1 MRAIHRLSASF
12 VKTSPQGKYCDG
24 AGLWLNVRK
33 DNTRSWF
40 FRYTHHNK
48 RREMG
53 LGPVTK
59 LSLKEA
65 RELTRYYSDILKE
78 GNDPIVFREQTI
90 LKQQSNIFQEIAKA
104 AFESKK
110 AELKNEGKNGRWFS
124 PLELHVIP
132 HIGNLPIEKLTANI
146 IRNVLAPLWHE
157 KADTARKALN
167 RINICLKYA
176 AALGL
181 DVDLQACMKA
191 RALLGKPRATSTNIP
206 AMPWQEVPAF
216 YQSLDDKILSNL
228 ALKLLIL
235 TGVRSYPLRYLR
247 LEQID
252 KDIWTIPKE
261 NMKGIVGKV
270 SDFRVPLS
278 DEALRVIEKS
288 LPFEKNGFLFSGLR
302 GNSISDATMAKYMTV
317 CGLTYRPHGFRS
329 SLRDWIAETT
339 STPFE
344 IAETVLAHTVG
355 SSVTKAYMRTDFLE
369 QRHVLLE
376 QWASFI
382 SGKA

>member
-12 VKTSPQGKYCDG
+12 VKVSPQGKYCDG
-24 AGLWLNVRK
+24 GGLWLNVRK

-40 FRYTHHNK
+40 FRYTYRNK

-53 LGPVTK
+53 LGSVTK
-59 LSLKEA
+59 ISLKEA
-65 RELTRYYSDILKE
+65 RELAKHYSDILKS
-78 GNDPIVFREQTI
+78 GNDPIVFREQSI
-90 LKQQSNIFQEIAKA
+90 LKQQSNVFQEIAQA

-146 IRNVLAPLWHE
+146 IRNVLAPLWH
-157 KADTARKALN
+157 KKGDTAQKALN

-191 RALLGKPRATSTNIP
+191 RALLGKSRAISTNIP
-206 AMPWQEVPAF
+206 AMPWREVPTF
-216 YQSLDDKILSNL
+216 YQNLKDDLLSNL

-252 KDIWTIPKE
+252 KNIWTIPKE

-288 LPFEKNGFLFSGLR
+288 LSFERNGFLFSGLK
-302 GNSISDATMAKYMTV
+302 GTPISDASMAKHMKF
-317 CGLTYRPHGFRS
+317 CGLKYRPHGFRS

-344 IAETVLAHTVG
+344 IAETVLAHSVG

-369 QRHVLLE
+369 QRHALLE
-376 QWASFI
+376 QWATFVSRTT
-382 SGKA
+382 

>member
-1 MRAIHRLSASF
+1 M
-12 VKTSPQGKYCDG
+12 
-24 AGLWLNVRK
+24 
-33 DNTRSWF
+33 
-40 FRYTHHNK
+40 
-48 RREMG
+48 
-53 LGPVTK
+53 
-59 LSLKEA
+59 
-65 RELTRYYSDILKE
+65 
-78 GNDPIVFREQTI
+78 
-90 LKQQSNIFQEIAKA
+90 
-104 AFESKK
+104 
-110 AELKNEGKNGRWFS
+110 
-124 PLELHVIP
+124 IP

-235 TGVRSYPLRYLR
+235 TGERSYPLRYLR

-252 KDIWTIPKE
+252 KNIWTIPKE

-270 SDFRVPLS
+270 SVFRVPLS
-278 DEALRVIEKS
+278 DEALRVIEKT

-302 GNSISDATMAKYMTV
+302 GNPISDATMAKYMTV

-329 SLRDWIAETT
+329 SLRDWVAETT

-369 QRHVLLE
+369 QRRVLLE
-376 QWASFI
+376 LWASFI
-382 SGKA
+382 SGVV

>member
-1 MRAIHRLSASF
+1 MRAIHKLSAAF
-12 VKTSPQGKYCDG
+12 VKAFPQGKYCDG

-53 LGPVTK
+53 LGPVTR

-65 RELTRYYSDILKE
+65 RELARYYSDILKE
-78 GNDPIVFREQTI
+78 GNDPIIFREQTV
-90 LKQQSNIFQEIAKA
+90 LKQQSNMFKEIAQA

-132 HIGNLPIEKLTANI
+132 HIGNLPIEQLTANI

-181 DVDLQACMKA
+181 DVDLQACIKA

-216 YQSLDDKILSNL
+216 YQNLDDKILSNL

-235 TGVRSYPLRYLR
+235 TGVRSHPLRYLR

-252 KDIWTIPKE
+252 KNIWTIPKE

-278 DEALRVIEKS
+278 DEALKVIEKS
-288 LPFEKNGFLFSGLR
+288 LPFEKNGFLFAGLT
-302 GNSISDATMAKYMTV
+302 GKPISDASMSKYMTV

-344 IAETVLAHTVG
+344 IAETVLAHSVG

-369 QRHVLLE
+369 QRHALLE
-376 QWASFI
+376 QWAAFI
-382 SGKA
+382 TE

>member
-1 MRAIHRLSASF
+1 MRAIHRLSALL
-12 VKTSPQGKYCDG
+12 VKSSPQGKYCDG

-132 HIGNLPIEKLTANI
+132 NIGKLPIEKLTANI

-235 TGVRSYPLRYLR
+235 TGARSYPLRYLR

-252 KDIWTIPKE
+252 KNIWTIPKE

-278 DEALRVIEKS
+278 GEALRVIEKT
-288 LPFEKNGFLFSGLR
+288 LPFEKNDFLFSGLK
-302 GNSISDATMAKYMTV
+302 GSPISDTTMAKYMTV

-344 IAETVLAHTVG
+344 IAETVLAHSVG

-369 QRHVLLE
+369 QRRVLLE
-376 QWASFI
+376 LWASFI
-382 SGKA
+382 SGVV

>member
-12 VKTSPQGKYCDG
+12 VKVSPQGKYCDG
-24 AGLWLNVRK
+24 GGLWLNVRK

-40 FRYTHHNK
+40 FRYTYRNK

-53 LGPVTK
+53 LGSVTK
-59 LSLKEA
+59 ISLKEA
-65 RELTRYYSDILKE
+65 RELVKHYSDILKS
-78 GNDPIVFREQTI
+78 GNDPIVFREQSI
-90 LKQQSNIFQEIAKA
+90 LKQQSNVFQEIAQA

-132 HIGNLPIEKLTANI
+132 HIGNLPIEKLTANV
-146 IRNVLAPLWHE
+146 IRNVLAPLWH
-157 KADTARKALN
+157 KKGDTAQKALN

-191 RALLGKPRATSTNIP
+191 RALLGKSRAISTNIP
-206 AMPWQEVPAF
+206 AMPWREVPAF
-216 YQSLDDKILSNL
+216 YQNLKDDLLSNL

-252 KDIWTIPKE
+252 KNIWTIPKE

-278 DEALRVIEKS
+278 GEALRVIEKS
-288 LPFEKNGFLFSGLR
+288 LPFEKNGFLFSGLK
-302 GNSISDATMAKYMTV
+302 GTPISDVSMSKYMAS
-317 CGLTYRPHGFRS
+317 CGLKYRPHGFRS

-344 IAETVLAHTVG
+344 IAETVLAHSVG

-369 QRHVLLE
+369 QRHALLE
-376 QWASFI
+376 QWAAFMS
-382 SGKA
+382 K

>member
-1 MRAIHRLSASF
+1 MRGIHRLSALL
-12 VKTSPQGKYCDG
+12 VKSASQGKYCDG

-40 FRYTHHNK
+40 FRYTYHNK

-53 LGPVTK
+53 LGPVAQ

-65 RELTRYYSDILKE
+65 RELAKHYSAILRE
-78 GNDPIVFREQTI
+78 GNDPIVFREQTV
-90 LKQQSNIFQEIAKA
+90 LKQQSNMFSEIATA

-132 HIGNLPIEKLTANI
+132 HIGSLSIEKLTANI
-146 IRNVLAPLWHE
+146 ISNVLAPLWHE

-191 RALLGKPRATSTNIP
+191 RALLGKPRTTPTNIP

-216 YQSLDDKILSNL
+216 YQSLDDNILSNL

-278 DEALRVIEKS
+278 NEALKVIEKS
-288 LPFEKNGFLFSGLR
+288 LPFEKNGFLFSGLT
-302 GNSISDATMAKYMTV
+302 GKPISDASMAKYMTV

-344 IAETVLAHTVG
+344 IAETVLAHSVG

-369 QRHVLLE
+369 QRHALLE
-376 QWASFI
+376 QWAAFI
-382 SGKA
+382 TGDT

>member
-1 MRAIHRLSASF
+1 MRAIHRLSALL
-12 VKTSPQGKYCDG
+12 VKSSPQGKYCDG

-65 RELTRYYSDILKE
+65 RELSRYYSDILKE

-132 HIGNLPIEKLTANI
+132 HIGKLPIEKLTANI

-235 TGVRSYPLRYLR
+235 TGARSYPLRYLR

-252 KDIWTIPKE
+252 KKIWTIPKE

-270 SDFRVPLS
+270 LDFRVPLS
-278 DEALRVIEKS
+278 NESLRVIEKT

-302 GNSISDATMAKYMTV
+302 GNPISDATMAKYMTI

-344 IAETVLAHTVG
+344 IAETVLAHSVG

-376 QWASFI
+376 QWAVFI

>member
-1 MRAIHRLSASF
+1 MRGIHQLSALL
-12 VKTSPQGKYCDG
+12 VKSASQGKYCDG

-40 FRYTHHNK
+40 FRYTYHNK

-53 LGPVTK
+53 LGPVAQ

-65 RELTRYYSDILKE
+65 RELAKHYSAILRE
-78 GNDPIVFREQTI
+78 GNDPIVFREQTV
-90 LKQQSNIFQEIAKA
+90 LKQQSNIFSEIAKA

-132 HIGNLPIEKLTANI
+132 HIGSLSIEKLTANI

-261 NMKGIVGKV
+261 NMKGTVGKV

-278 DEALRVIEKS
+278 NEALKVIEKS
-288 LPFEKNGFLFSGLR
+288 LSFEKNGFLFSGLT
-302 GNSISDATMAKYMTV
+302 GKPISDASMAKYMTV

-344 IAETVLAHTVG
+344 IAETVLAHSVG

-369 QRHVLLE
+369 QRHALLE
-376 QWASFI
+376 QWAAFI
-382 SGKA
+382 TGAT

>member
-1 MRAIHRLSASF
+1 MHRLSASF
-12 VKTSPQGKYCDG
+12 VKRSPQGKYCDG
-24 AGLWLNVRK
+24 AGLGLNVRK

-53 LGPVTK
+53 LGSVTK

-65 RELTRYYSDILKE
+65 RELARYYSDILKE
-78 GNDPIVFREQTI
+78 GNDPIVFREQTV
-90 LKQQSNIFQEIAKA
+90 LKQQSNMFKEIAQA

-146 IRNVLAPLWHE
+146 IRNVLASLWHE

-191 RALLGKPRATSTNIP
+191 RVLLGKPRATSTSIP
-206 AMPWQEVPAF
+206 AMPWQEVPVF

-235 TGVRSYPLRYLR
+235 TGARSYPLRYLR

-252 KDIWTIPKE
+252 KNIWTIPKE

-278 DEALRVIEKS
+278 HEALKVIEKS
-288 LPFEKNGFLFSGLR
+288 LPFEKNGFLFAGLR
-302 GNSISDATMAKYMTV
+302 GNPISDASMAKYMTV

-329 SLRDWIAETT
+329 SLRDWISETT

-344 IAETVLAHTVG
+344 IAETVLAHSVR

-369 QRHVLLE
+369 QRYVLLE
-376 QWASFI
+376 QWAAFI
-382 SGKA
+382 SGEA

>member
-1 MRAIHRLSASF
+1 MRAIHRLSAAF
-12 VKTSPQGKYCDG
+12 VKASPQGKYCDG

-33 DNTRSWF
+33 DNTHSWF

-53 LGPVTK
+53 LGSVTR

-65 RELTRYYSDILKE
+65 RELARYYSDILKE
-78 GNDPIVFREQTI
+78 GNDPIVFREQTV
-90 LKQQSNIFQEIAKA
+90 LKQQSNMFKEIAQA

-132 HIGNLPIEKLTANI
+132 QIGSLPIEQLTANI

-181 DVDLQACMKA
+181 NVDLQACMKA
-191 RALLGKPRATSTNIP
+191 RALLGKPRATPTNIP
-206 AMPWQEVPAF
+206 AMPWQEIPAF

-228 ALKLLIL
+228 VLKLLIL

-247 LEQID
+247 LEQIN

-278 DEALRVIEKS
+278 HEALKVIEKS
-288 LPFEKNGFLFSGLR
+288 LPFEKKGFLFAGSSGKP
-302 GNSISDATMAKYMTV
+302 ISDVTLSKFMKDK
-317 CGLTYRPHGFRS
+317 GFDYRPHGFRS

-344 IAETVLAHTVG
+344 IAETVLAHSVG

-369 QRHVLLE
+369 QRHALME
-376 QWASFI
+376 QWAAFI
-382 SGKA
+382 TEAI

>member
-1 MRAIHRLSASF
+1 MRAIHRLSALL
-12 VKTSPQGKYCDG
+12 VKSASQGKYCDG

-40 FRYTHHNK
+40 FRYTYHNK

-53 LGPVTK
+53 LGPVAQ

-65 RELTRYYSDILKE
+65 RELAKHYSTILRE
-78 GNDPIVFREQTI
+78 GNDPIVYREQTV
-90 LKQQSNIFQEIAKA
+90 LKQQSNIFSEIATA

-132 HIGNLPIEKLTANI
+132 HIGSLSIEKLTANI

-216 YQSLDDKILSNL
+216 YQNLDDKILSNL

-235 TGVRSYPLRYLR
+235 TGVRSHPLRYLR

-252 KDIWTIPKE
+252 KNIWTIPKE

-278 DEALRVIEKS
+278 HEALNVIEKS
-288 LPFEKNGFLFSGLR
+288 LPFEKNGFLFAGSSGKP
-302 GNSISDATMAKYMTV
+302 ISDVTLSKFMKDK
-317 CGLTYRPHGFRS
+317 GFDYRPHGFRS

-344 IAETVLAHTVG
+344 IAETVLAHSVG

-369 QRHVLLE
+369 QRHALME
-376 QWASFI
+376 QWAAFI
-382 SGKA
+382 TGAT

>member
-1 MRAIHRLSASF
+1 MRGIHRLSALL
-12 VKTSPQGKYCDG
+12 VKSASQGKYCDG

-40 FRYTHHNK
+40 FRYTYHNK

-53 LGPVTK
+53 LGPVAQ

-65 RELTRYYSDILKE
+65 RELAKHYSAILRE
-78 GNDPIVFREQTI
+78 GNDPIVFREQTV
-90 LKQQSNIFQEIAKA
+90 LKQQSNIFSEIAKA

-132 HIGNLPIEKLTANI
+132 HIGSLSIEKLTANI

-261 NMKGIVGKV
+261 NM
-270 SDFRVPLS
+270 
-278 DEALRVIEKS
+278 
-288 LPFEKNGFLFSGLR
+288 
-302 GNSISDATMAKYMTV
+302 
-317 CGLTYRPHGFRS
+317 
-329 SLRDWIAETT
+329 
-339 STPFE
+339 
-344 IAETVLAHTVG
+344 
-355 SSVTKAYMRTDFLE
+355 
-369 QRHVLLE
+369 
-376 QWASFI
+376 
-382 SGKA
+382 